1 MKSERRHE
9 LKQNDLDAE
18 LVKALGFFRTHGRLV
33 GWVVLGIAAVAL
45 AYVLVQRHG
54 ESKELAAQDDFN
66 NLVAGGE
73 AKKDNLPRM
82 NAIIDGDS
90 NSFRAAYTCAAAG
103 DMLVNSVLVGGADM
117 TPQDRTEALDKGKE
131 YYTKAVEKF
140 SDQPGAAAKA
150 CLGLAVT
157 AEQEK
162 GLAAAREPM
171 ERAAKFKAN
180 AVAGVLAQRTLQQW
194 EELASVGAMRQSVL
208 TPPTTQ
214 PVSLLPQAEMAFPD
228 VPVPQ
233 GFRPESG
240 AATTQPGL
248 GAVRYIG
255 EPSDIAVLN
264 FYRAQMAQHG
274 WKAALDRQQA
284 TFTLLMFTKGPQFLA
299 AKIGRSGIL
308 NTEIELRSGSG
319 ATPPEFAPAPATPA
333 TAPK

>member
-33 GWVVLGIAAVAL
+33 GWVVLGLAAVAL
-45 AYVLVQRHG
+45 GYVLIQRHG

-66 NLVAGGE
+66 KLVAGGE
-73 AKKDNLPRM
+73 AKKDSLPRM

-103 DMLVNSVLVGGADM
+103 DMLVNSVLAGGADM

-131 YYTKAVEKF
+131 YYTKAIEKF
-140 SDQPGAAAKA
+140 SDQPGSAAKA

-162 GLAAAREPM
+162 GLAAAR
-171 ERAAKFKAN
+171 
-180 AVAGVLAQRTLQQW
+180 RTLQQW
-194 EELASVGAMRQSVL
+194 EELASVGPMRQSPL

-214 PVSLLPQAEMAFPD
+214 PASLLPQAEMPFPD

-233 GFRPESG
+233 GFRPESS

-248 GAVRYIG
+248 GAVRYVG

-284 TFTLLMFTKGPQFLA
+284 TFTLLMFTKGSQYLA

-319 ATPPEFAPAPATPA
+319 ATPPEFAPAPTTPA